1 MTILN
6 VSVRIETADDA
17 AAETAYD
24 QVKTALAGFDD
35 IPRVSRFPKKKRLI
49 NIAFLGRNP
58 VVSTCKT
65 VLSL

>member
-1 MTILN
+1 MAILN

-35 IPRVSRFPKKKRLI
+35 ICVRASVLKPKTEMRR
-49 NIAFLGRNP
+49 IAGETQVRNR
-58 VVSTCKT
+58 
-65 VLSL
+65 